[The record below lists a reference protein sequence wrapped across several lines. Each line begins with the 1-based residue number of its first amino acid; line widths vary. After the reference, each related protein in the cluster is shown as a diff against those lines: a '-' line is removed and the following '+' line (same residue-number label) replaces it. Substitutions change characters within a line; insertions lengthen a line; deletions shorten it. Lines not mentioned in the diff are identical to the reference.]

1 MDKGS
6 LLILSGMGL
15 IMIGF
20 LLVFI
25 GMLLSAASGEGEVE
39 GGGVIMIGPIPI
51 IFGTSGRAAGLV
63 TLLAIVLIVL
73 WIIASLL
80 SRRG

>member
-51 IFGTSGRAAGLV
+51 IFGTSGRAAGLA
-63 TLLAIVLIVL
+63 TLLAIVLIAL